1 MQNNQSLP
9 YPGSRG
15 AVAWL
20 LQRLTGVL
28 LLLTLFIHIWVLH
41 FANVGQVISYD
52 NVASRLITAFFVIV
66 DSSLLALL
74 LYHGLNGV
82 RNVIFD
88 YSIGLKAERAVNWVL
103 IIVGLA
109 TFVYGLNAL
118 LPFITGQPLFYR

>member
-1 MQNNQSLP
+1 M
-9 YPGSRG
+9 
-15 AVAWL
+15 AWL

-41 FANVGQVISYD
+41 FANIGEVISYD
-52 NVASRLITAFFVIV
+52 NVAGRLMTAFFIIV
-66 DSSLLALL
+66 DSALLALV

-88 YSIGLKAERAVNWVL
+88 YSIGPKAERAVNWIL

-109 TFVYGLNAL
+109 TFVYGFNAL